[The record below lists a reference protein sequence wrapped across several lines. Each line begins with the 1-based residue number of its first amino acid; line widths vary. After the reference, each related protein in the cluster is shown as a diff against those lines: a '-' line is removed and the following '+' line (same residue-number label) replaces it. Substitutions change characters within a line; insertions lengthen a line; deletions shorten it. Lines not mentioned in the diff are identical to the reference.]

1 MKKTLLRVLM
11 LSGMLA
17 ISLLVVS
24 SGSNNNIV
32 IHSAFAHETKNFGS
46 IAIEVGWT
54 NELPLA
60 GQLNT
65 ITVGVSN
72 ASDNKP
78 IPNAVEQLQ
87 ATIKKGGETKPLDLL
102 PQEQEGLYGAEVI
115 PGQIGQYELLLMG
128 TVSGQNV
135 NGSIPLDDVSDPKEL
150 TFPSTAGSD
159 NSQVTSGIISQVGNA
174 ITDLSTQVDDAKAS
188 ADQAQ
193 QTAQNATQSAQS
205 IKVSADGA
213 YMFAMIAVGIGV
225 AGIAIAVIALSRR
238 ERVEG
243 EKIKRY

>member
-1 MKKTLLRVLM
+1 MKRTVLRVLT
-11 LSGMLA
+11 LA
-17 ISLLVVS
+17 GVLTLALLINSSSVV
-24 SGSNNNIV
+24 V
-32 IHSAFAHETKNFGS
+32 PAAFAHQTMNFGN
-46 IAIEVGWT
+46 IAVEVGWG
-54 NELPLA
+54 NEPSLA

-72 ASDNKP
+72 ASDNSP
-78 IPNAVEQLQ
+78 IPNAVGQLQ
-87 ATIKKGGETKPLDLL
+87 ATIKKGAETKAIDLL

-128 TVSGQNV
+128 TIAGQNV

-150 TFPSTAGSD
+150 TFPSTGGSE
-159 NSQVTSGIISQVGNA
+159 NSQVTSGIINQVSNG

-205 IKVSADGA
+205 IKTSADGA
-213 YMFAMIAVGIGV
+213 YMFATIATGIGV
-225 AGIAIAVIALSRR
+225 AGIAIASIALSRR
-238 ERVEG
+238 EKVEG
-243 EKIKRY
+243 EKIPRY

>member
-1 MKKTLLRVLM
+1 MRRAFLRVLM

-24 SGSNNNIV
+24 SNIV
-32 IHSAFAHETKNFGS
+32 VPPAFAHQTMNFGS
-46 IAIEVGWT
+46 IAIEVGWA
-54 NELPLA
+54 NEPPLA

-65 ITVGVSN
+65 VTVGVSN
-72 ASDNKP
+72 ASDNNP

-87 ATIKKGGETKPLDLL
+87 ATLKKGGETKPVDLL

-135 NGSIPLDDVSDPKEL
+135 NGSVPLDDVSDPKEL

-159 NSQVTSGIISQVGNA
+159 NSQVTSGIINQVSNA

-213 YMFAMIAVGIGV
+213 YMFAMISVGIGV

>member
-1 MKKTLLRVLM
+1 MKRTALRVLA
-11 LSGMLA
+11 LA
-17 ISLLVVS
+17 GTIAFALLVN
-24 SGSNNNIV
+24 SNV
-32 IHSAFAHETKNFGS
+32 VVLPAFAHQTAKFGL
-46 IAIEVGWT
+46 INIEVGWA
-54 NELPLA
+54 NEPSLA

-65 ITVGVSN
+65 VTVGVTN

-78 IPNAVEQLQ
+78 IPNAVGQIQ
-87 ATIKKGGETKPLDLL
+87 ATLKKGGDTKAIDLL

-115 PGQIGQYELLLMG
+115 PGQIGQYELVLMG
-128 TVSGQNV
+128 SV
-135 NGSIPLDDVSDPKEL
+135 NGQTINGSVPLDDVSDPKEL
-150 TFPSTAGSD
+150 TFPSTADSG
-159 NSQVTSGIISQVGNA
+159 NSQITSGIIDQVSNA
-174 ITDLSTQVDDAKAS
+174 IADLSTQVDDAKAS

-193 QTAQNATQSAQS
+193 QTAQNATQTAQS

-243 EKIKRY
+243 EKIRRY

>member
-1 MKKTLLRVLM
+1 MRRAFLRVLM

-24 SGSNNNIV
+24 SSNNIV
-32 IHSAFAHETKNFGS
+32 VPSAFAHQTMNFGS
-46 IAIEVGWT
+46 IAIEVGWA
-54 NELPLA
+54 NEPPLA

-65 ITVGVSN
+65 VTVGVSN
-72 ASDNKP
+72 ASDNTP
-78 IPNAVEQLQ
+78 IPNAVGELQ
-87 ATIKKGGETKPLDLL
+87 ATIKKGGETKPVDLL

-128 TVSGQNV
+128 TVKGQNV
-135 NGSIPLDDVSDPKEL
+135 NGSVPLDDVSDPKEL
-150 TFPSTAGSD
+150 TFPSTAGSE
-159 NSQVTSGIISQVGNA
+159 NSQVTSGIINQVSNA

-213 YMFAMIAVGIGV
+213 YMFAMISVGIGV

>member
-1 MKKTLLRVLM
+1 MRRAFLRVLM

-24 SGSNNNIV
+24 SNIV
-32 IHSAFAHETKNFGS
+32 VPPAFAHQTMNFGS
-46 IAIEVGWT
+46 IAIEVGWA
-54 NELPLA
+54 NEPPLA

-65 ITVGVSN
+65 VTVGVSN

-87 ATIKKGGETKPLDLL
+87 ATLKKGGETKPLDLL
-102 PQEQEGLYGAEVI
+102 PQEEEGLYGAEVI

-128 TVSGQNV
+128 TVNGQNV
-135 NGSIPLDDVSDPKEL
+135 NGSVPLDDVSDPKEL

-213 YMFAMIAVGIGV
+213 YMFAMISVGIGV

>member
-1 MKKTLLRVLM
+1 MKKTSLRVLM
-11 LSGMLA
+11 LSGILA
-17 ISLLVVS
+17 LSLLVVS
-24 SGSNNNIV
+24 SSNNIV
-32 IHSAFAHETKNFGS
+32 VPSAFAHQTMNFGS
-46 IAIEVGWT
+46 IVIEVGWA
-54 NELPLA
+54 NEPPLA

-65 ITVGVSN
+65 VTVGVSN
-72 ASDNKP
+72 ASDNTP
-78 IPNAVEQLQ
+78 IPNAVGELQ
-87 ATIKKGGETKPLDLL
+87 ATLKKGGETKPVDLL

-128 TVSGQNV
+128 TVNGQNV

-150 TFPSTAGSD
+150 TFPSTAGSE
-159 NSQVTSGIISQVGNA
+159 NSQVTSGIINQVSNA

-213 YMFAMIAVGIGV
+213 YMFAMISVGIGV

>member
-1 MKKTLLRVLM
+1 MKKTSLRVLM
-11 LSGMLA
+11 LSGILA
-17 ISLLVVS
+17 LSLLVVS
-24 SGSNNNIV
+24 SSNNIV
-32 IHSAFAHETKNFGS
+32 VPSAFAHQTMNFGS
-46 IAIEVGWT
+46 IVIEVGWA
-54 NELPLA
+54 NEPPLA

-65 ITVGVSN
+65 VTVGVSN
-72 ASDNKP
+72 ASDNTP
-78 IPNAVEQLQ
+78 IPNAVGELQ
-87 ATIKKGGETKPLDLL
+87 ATLKKGGETKPVDLL

-128 TVSGQNV
+128 TVNGQNV

-150 TFPSTAGSD
+150 TFPSTSDSD
-159 NSQVTSGIISQVGNA
+159 NSQVTSGIINQVSNA

-205 IKVSADGA
+205 IKASADGA
-213 YMFAMIAVGIGV
+213 YMFATISVGVGV
-225 AGIAIAVIALSRR
+225 AGIAIAAIALSRR

-243 EKIKRY
+243 EKIPRY

>member
-1 MKKTLLRVLM
+1 M

-24 SGSNNNIV
+24 SSNNIV
-32 IHSAFAHETKNFGS
+32 VPSAFAHQTMNFGS
-46 IAIEVGWT
+46 IAIEVGWA
-54 NELPLA
+54 NEPPLE

-65 ITVGVSN
+65 VTVGVSN
-72 ASDNKP
+72 ASDNTP
-78 IPNAVEQLQ
+78 IPNAVGELQ
-87 ATIKKGGETKPLDLL
+87 ATIKKGGETKPIDLL

-115 PGQIGQYELLLMG
+115 PGQIGQYEILLMG
-128 TVSGQNV
+128 TVNGQNI

-150 TFPSTAGSD
+150 TFPSTGGSD
-159 NSQVTSGIISQVGNA
+159 NSQVTSGIINQVSNA

-213 YMFAMIAVGIGV
+213 YMFAMISVGIGV

-243 EKIKRY
+243 EKIHRY

>member
-1 MKKTLLRVLM
+1 M
-11 LSGMLA
+11 LSGMVA

-24 SGSNNNIV
+24 SSNNNNIV
-32 IHSAFAHETKNFGS
+32 MPSAFAHQTMNFGS
-46 IAIEVGWT
+46 INIDVGWA
-54 NELPLA
+54 NEPPLA

-72 ASDNKP
+72 ASDDKP
-78 IPNAVEQLQ
+78 IPNAVGQLQ

-150 TFPSTAGSD
+150 TFPSTTGSD